1 MNNFQALN
9 HASAQ
14 QQQMPT
20 QTVHGSATKRKFE
33 DDASEQFVKAKR
45 LHFLEN
51 KPCQLIQEEIEEKNQ
66 LLQQLMP
73 AITYASPDYKPS
85 PNAIANFANSSMDV
99 TPSASCGG
107 MITPP
112 AEQQQLPSQ
121 TQQVQSHADVMM
133 VDDDYTD
140 EDESLQTPSYMNCYS
155 SYITTDIGDDLENG
169 GYTGQLERGW
179 SEMFNELN

>member
-1 MNNFQALN
+1 MNNFQALDY
-9 HASAQ
+9 ASQ
-14 QQQMPT
+14 QQHMPA
-20 QTVHGSATKRKFE
+20 QAVHGSSTKRKFE
-33 DDASEQFVKAKR
+33 DDASEQYVKAKR

-51 KPCQLIQEEIEEKNQ
+51 KPCQLIKEELEEKHQ

-85 PNAIANFANSSMDV
+85 PNAIANFANSSMDT
-99 TPSASCGG
+99 TPTGSCG

-112 AEQQQLPSQ
+112 SEQQQQLPLQ
-121 TQQVQSHADVMM
+121 TQHTESNADVMM

-140 EDESLQTPSYMNCYS
+140 EDESLQTPSYMNCYN
-155 SYITTDIGDDLENG
+155 SYITTDVGDDLESG

-179 SEMFNELN
+179 SEMFNEMN

>member
-1 MNNFQALN
+1 M
-9 HASAQ
+9 
-14 QQQMPT
+14 
-20 QTVHGSATKRKFE
+20 
-33 DDASEQFVKAKR
+33 
-45 LHFLEN
+45 
-51 KPCQLIQEEIEEKNQ
+51 EEKTQ

-85 PNAIANFANSSMDV
+85 PNAIANFANSSRET
-99 TPSASCGG
+99 TPSPTCG

-112 AEQQQLPSQ
+112 AEQQQLLLQ
-121 TQQVQSHADVMM
+121 TQQVESNADVMM

-155 SYITTDIGDDLENG
+155 SYIATDIGDDLENG

-179 SEMFNELN
+179 SEMFNEMN

>member
-9 HASAQ
+9 YASAQ
-14 QQQMPT
+14 QQQMPA
-20 QTVHGSATKRKFE
+20 QTANSSSTKRKFE
-33 DDASEQFVKAKR
+33 VDSSEQFVKAKR

-51 KPCQLIQEEIEEKNQ
+51 KTSQLIKEEIEEKDE

-85 PNAIANFANSSMDV
+85 PNAIANFANSSMDI
-99 TPSASCGG
+99 TSPASFG

-112 AEQQQLPSQ
+112 TEQQPLPLQ
-121 TQQVQSHADVMM
+121 MQETVNNADVVM

-155 SYITTDIGDDLENG
+155 SYITTDIGEDVENG

-179 SEMFNELN
+179 SEMFNEMN

>member
-1 MNNFQALN
+1 MPAQA
-9 HASAQ
+9 
-14 QQQMPT
+14 
-20 QTVHGSATKRKFE
+20 VHNSSTKRKLE
-33 DDASEQFVKAKR
+33 DDGSEQFVKAKR

-51 KPCQLIQEEIEEKNQ
+51 KPCQLIQKEIEEKNR

-73 AITYASPDYKPS
+73 TITYASPDYRPS
-85 PNAIANFANSSMDV
+85 TNAIANFANSNMD
-99 TPSASCGG
+99 TAPAASCG

-112 AEQQQLPSQ
+112 AELQQLQLQ
-121 TQQVQSHADVMM
+121 TQQAHSNADVMM

-155 SYITTDIGDDLENG
+155 SYIATDIGDDLEDG

>member
-1 MNNFQALN
+1 M
-9 HASAQ
+9 
-14 QQQMPT
+14 
-20 QTVHGSATKRKFE
+20 R
-33 DDASEQFVKAKR
+33 AKR

-66 LLQQLMP
+66 LLHQLMP

-85 PNAIANFANSSMDV
+85 PNATANFANSSMDAS
-99 TPSASCGG
+99 PSGSCG

-112 AEQQQLPSQ
+112 SEQQQQLPLQ
-121 TQQVQSHADVMM
+121 MQHMETNADVMM

-140 EDESLQTPSYMNCYS
+140 EDESLQTPSYMNCYH
-155 SYITTDIGDDLENG
+155 SYITTAIGDDLEDG

-179 SEMFNELN
+179 SEMFNEMN